1 MVKEPFGFEEAY
13 KVEVKNIDAKQLQAM
28 FIAGAT
34 ALDEKKQMVNEM
46 NVFPVPD
53 GDTGTNM
60 SLTIM
65 SAAKEVEAIETVN
78 YTSVVKAAA
87 NGSLRGARGNSGV
100 ILSQLV
106 RGFSRSII
114 EADENGEVIDT
125 VVLANAFQKG
135 VDTAYKAVMKP
146 KEGTILTVAR
156 EIATKALEV
165 SLETSDI
172 KVFIESVLQHGY
184 DTLNKTPD
192 MLPVLKEAGV
202 VDAGGQGLLCIL
214 EGAARVIIDNL
225 QVEIKKPSVKRN
237 EEAFAALKHF
247 NTEDITFGYC
257 TEFIA
262 SRHSEA
268 DFNEDT
274 FKAYLESIGDS
285 IVVVSDEEYVKVHVH
300 TDNPGLALQKALEL
314 GALHN
319 IKIENMREQHSSI
332 FTETADED
340 EKSNEPRQ
348 DLGIVSIAAGSGI
361 AEIMTS
367 LGATKV
373 IEGGQTM
380 NPSTEDILEAI
391 KACHAEKVIVLPNN
405 KNIILAADQAAS
417 IEEDAKVYVL
427 PTTTMPQGIAAM
439 IAKDC
444 GSSEDMEALL
454 DEMKA
459 AVSTVQTAQITI
471 AVRDTTLE
479 GENIIEGEYLGMLE
493 GRIVVHNKD
502 LKETFNE
509 LLKKMKEDAEV
520 ITIYYGEGITEEV
533 AKGYKEDAEAIFE
546 EADIE
551 LYDGKQPVYYFMIS
565 AE

>member
-1 MVKEPFGFEEAY
+1 M
-13 KVEVKNIDAKQLQAM
+13 EVKSIDAKQLQAM
-28 FIAGAT
+28 FIAGAV

-65 SAAKEVEAIETVN
+65 SAAKEVEAVSDVT

-106 RGFSRSII
+106 RGFSRGIM
-114 EADENGEVIDT
+114 EAEENGEVVDT

-156 EIATKALEV
+156 EIATKALEM
-165 SLETSDI
+165 SLETTDI
-172 KVFIESVLQHGY
+172 TVFIENVLHHGY
-184 DTLNKTPD
+184 ETLNKTPE

-214 EGAARVIIDNL
+214 EGGARVVIENL
-225 QVEIKKPSVKRN
+225 EIEIKKPTVKRN
-237 EEAFAALKHF
+237 EEAFAALKNF
-247 NTEDITFGYC
+247 NTEEITFGYC

-262 SRHSEA
+262 GKKPGA
-268 DFNEDT
+268 DFDEES

-300 TDNPGLALQKALEL
+300 TDNPGLALQKALEV

-332 FTETADED
+332 FTEED
-340 EKSNEPRQ
+340 EKANEPKAP
-348 DLGIVSIAAGSGI
+348 LGIVSIAAGSGI

-380 NPSTEDILEAI
+380 NPSTEDILEAV
-391 KACHAEKVIVLPNN
+391 KSCHAEKVIVLPNN
-405 KNIILAADQAAS
+405 KNIILAAEQAAE
-417 IEEDAKVYVL
+417 IEEETKVYVL

-439 IAKDC
+439 IAGDC
-444 GSSEDMEALL
+444 ESSEDMDTLL
-454 DEMKA
+454 AEMKE
-459 AVSTVQTAQITI
+459 AVGGVQTAQITI

-479 GENIIEGEYLGMLE
+479 GENIVEGEYLGMLE

-502 LKETFNE
+502 LKYTFNE

-533 AKGYKEDAEAIFE
+533 AASYKEDAEAIFND
-546 EADIE
+546 ADIE
-551 LYDGKQPVYYFMIS
+551 LYNGEQPVYYFMIS

>member
-1 MVKEPFGFEEAY
+1 MKVKS
-13 KVEVKNIDAKQLQAM
+13 IDAKQLQAM

-65 SAAKEVEAIETVN
+65 SAAKEVEAVETVT

-106 RGFSRSII
+106 RGFSKGIM
-114 EADENGEVIDT
+114 EAEENGEMVDT

-156 EIATKALEV
+156 EIATKALEM

-172 KVFIESVLQHGY
+172 TVFIENVLQHGY
-184 DTLNKTPD
+184 ETLNKTPD
-192 MLPVLKEAGV
+192 MLSVLKEAGV

-214 EGAARVIIDNL
+214 EGAARVVIENL
-225 QVEIKKPSVKRN
+225 EIEIKKPAVKRN
-237 EEAFAALKHF
+237 DEAFAALKSF
-247 NTEDITFGYC
+247 NTEEITFGYC

-262 SRHSEA
+262 SRNSEVA
-268 DFNEDT
+268 FEEES

-300 TDNPGLALQKALEL
+300 TDNPGLALQKALEV

-332 FTETADED
+332 FTESE
-340 EKSNEPRQ
+340 EKAEEPKQ
-348 DLGIVSIAAGSGI
+348 PLAMVSIAAGSGI

-391 KACHAEKVIVLPNN
+391 AACHAEKVIVLPNN
-405 KNIILAADQAAS
+405 KNIILAAEQAAQ
-417 IEEDAKVYVL
+417 IEETTQVYVL

-439 IAKDC
+439 IAGD
-444 GSSEDMEALL
+444 GASSEDMDSLIE
-454 DEMKA
+454 EMKE
-459 AVSTVQTAQITI
+459 AVSSVQTAQITI

-479 GENIIEGEYLGMLE
+479 GENIVEGEYLGMLE
-493 GRIVVHNKD
+493 GCIVVHHKD
-502 LKETFNE
+502 LKHTFNE

-520 ITIYYGEGITEEV
+520 ITIYYGEGITEDV
-533 AKGYKEDAEAIFE
+533 AESYKENAEAIFE
-546 EADIE
+546 DADIE

>member
-1 MVKEPFGFEEAY
+1 M
-13 KVEVKNIDAKQLQAM
+13 EVKNIDAKQLQAM
-28 FIAGAT
+28 IVAGAT

-65 SAAKEVEAIETVN
+65 SAAKEVEALETVS

-106 RGFSRSII
+106 RGFSKGII
-114 EADENGEVIDT
+114 EADEKGEAVDT
-125 VVLANAFQKG
+125 VVLANACQKG

-156 EIATKALEV
+156 EIATKALEL
-165 SLETSDI
+165 SLETVDI
-172 KVFIESVLQHGY
+172 KEFMQGVLEHGY
-184 DTLNKTPD
+184 ETLNKTPE

-214 EGAARVIIDNL
+214 EGAARVIIENL
-225 QVEIKKPSVKRN
+225 EIEIKKPSVKRN
-237 EEAFAALKHF
+237 EDAFAALKNF

-262 SRHSEA
+262 GRTNDQAFDEQA
-268 DFNEDT
+268 

-285 IVVVSDEEYVKVHVH
+285 IVVVADEEYVKVHVH
-300 TDNPGLALQKALEL
+300 TDNPGLALQKALEV

-332 FTETADED
+332 FTEATPAEN
-340 EKSNEPRQ
+340 SEPKQ
-348 DLGIVSIAAGSGI
+348 ALGIVSIAAGSGI

-367 LGATKV
+367 IGCTKV

-391 KACHAEKVIVLPNN
+391 KACHAEQVIVLPNN
-405 KNIILAADQAAS
+405 KNIILAAEQAAE
-417 IEEDAKVYVL
+417 IEEDTKVYVL

-439 IAKDC
+439 IAQD
-444 GSSEDMEALL
+444 GASSDDMEQLL
-454 DEMKA
+454 AEMKE
-459 AVSTVQTAQITI
+459 AVSAVETAQITI
-471 AVRDTTLE
+471 AVRDTTLD

-493 GRIVVHNKD
+493 GRIVVHHKD
-502 LKETFNE
+502 LKTTYTE
-509 LLKKMKEDAEV
+509 LLKKMNQDAEV
-520 ITIYYGEGITEEV
+520 ITVYYGEGITEEV
-533 AKGYKEDAEAIFE
+533 AAEYETLAGEVFKD
-546 EADIE
+546 ADIE

>member
-1 MVKEPFGFEEAY
+1 M
-13 KVEVKNIDAKQLQAM
+13 EVKNIDAKQLQAM
-28 FIAGAT
+28 FIAGAA

-65 SAAKEVEAIETVN
+65 SAAKEVEAAQTVS

-106 RGFSRSII
+106 RGFSKGII
-114 EADENGEVIDT
+114 EADENGDAIDT
-125 VVLANAFQKG
+125 VILANAFQKG

-165 SLETSDI
+165 SLETSDMN
-172 KVFIESVLQHGY
+172 VFIESVLKHGY
-184 DTLNKTPD
+184 ETLHKTPD

-214 EGAARVIIDNL
+214 EGAARVIIENL
-225 QVEIKKPSVKRN
+225 QIEIKKPSVTRN
-237 EEAFAALKHF
+237 EEAFAALKNF

-262 SRHSEA
+262 SRDHDEN
-268 DFNEDT
+268 FNENE

-285 IVVVSDEEYVKVHVH
+285 IVVVADEEYVKVHVH
-300 TDNPGLALQKALEL
+300 TDNPGLALQKALEI

-319 IKIENMREQHSSI
+319 MKIENMREQHSSI
-332 FTETADED
+332 FTSEEKKDAKADEP
-340 EKSNEPRQ
+340 KAA
-348 DLGIVSIAAGSGI
+348 LGVVSIAAGSGI

-367 LGATKV
+367 LGATEV

-405 KNIILAADQAAS
+405 KNIILAAEQAAK
-417 IEEDAKVYVL
+417 IEEETKVYVL

-439 IAKDC
+439 IAQDN
-444 GSSEDMEALL
+444 GSPEDMEGLL
-454 DEMKA
+454 DEMKE
-459 AVSTVQTAQITI
+459 AVSGVQTAQITI

-479 GENIIEGEYLGMLE
+479 GENITEGEYLGMLE
-493 GRIVVHNKD
+493 GRIVVHHKD
-502 LKETFNE
+502 LKQTYNE
-509 LLKKMKEDAEV
+509 LLNKMNQDAEV
-520 ITIYYGEGITEEV
+520 VTVYYGEGITEEV
-533 AKGYKEDAEAIFE
+533 AESYKEDAESIFE
-546 EADIE
+546 DADIE

>member
-1 MVKEPFGFEEAY
+1 M
-13 KVEVKNIDAKQLQAM
+13 EVKNIDAKQLQAM
-28 FIAGAT
+28 FVAGAT
-34 ALDEKKQMVNEM
+34 ALDEKKQIVNEM
-46 NVFPVPD
+46 NVFPVPA

-60 SLTIM
+60 SLTII
-65 SAAKEVEAIETVN
+65 SAAKEVEAVQTVS

-106 RGFSRSII
+106 RGFSKGII
-114 EADENGEVIDT
+114 EADENGEAIDT
-125 VVLANAFQKG
+125 VILANAFQKG

-156 EIATKALEV
+156 EIAIKALEM

-172 KVFIESVLQHGY
+172 NVFIESVLKHGY
-184 DTLNKTPD
+184 ETLHKTPD

-214 EGAARVIIDNL
+214 EGAARVIIENL
-225 QVEIKKPSVKRN
+225 QIEIKKPSVTRN
-237 EEAFAALKHF
+237 DEAFAALKNF

-262 SRHSEA
+262 SREHDE
-268 DFNEDT
+268 

-285 IVVVSDEEYVKVHVH
+285 IVVVADEEYVKVHVH
-300 TDNPGLALQKALEL
+300 TDNPGLALQKALEI

-319 IKIENMREQHSSI
+319 MKIENMREQHSSI
-332 FTETADED
+332 FTGE
-340 EKSNEPRQ
+340 EKKEVKVDEPRAA
-348 DLGIVSIAAGSGI
+348 LGVVSIAAGSGI

-367 LGATKV
+367 LGATQV

-405 KNIILAADQAAS
+405 KNIILAAEQAAA
-417 IEEDAKVYVL
+417 IEEETKVYVL

-439 IAKDC
+439 IAQDN
-444 GSSEDMEALL
+444 GSPDDMEGLL
-454 DEMKA
+454 DEMKE
-459 AVSTVQTAQITI
+459 AVSGVQTAQITI

-493 GRIVVHNKD
+493 GRIVVHHKD
-502 LKETFNE
+502 LKQTYNE
-509 LLKKMKEDAEV
+509 LLKKMNQEAEV
-520 ITIYYGEGITEEV
+520 VTVYYGEGITEEV
-533 AKGYKEDAEAIFE
+533 AESYREDAESIFKD
-546 EADIE
+546 ADIE

>member
-1 MVKEPFGFEEAY
+1 M
-13 KVEVKNIDAKQLQAM
+13 EVKNIDAKQLQAM
-28 FIAGAT
+28 FVAGAT

-65 SAAKEVEAIETVN
+65 SAAKEVEAVQTVS

-106 RGFSRSII
+106 RGFSKGII
-114 EADENGEVIDT
+114 EADENGEAIDT
-125 VVLANAFQKG
+125 VILANAFQKG

-156 EIATKALEV
+156 EIAIKALEM

-172 KVFIESVLQHGY
+172 NVFIESVLKHGY
-184 DTLNKTPD
+184 ETLHKTPD

-214 EGAARVIIDNL
+214 EGAARVIIENL
-225 QVEIKKPSVKRN
+225 QIEIKKPSVTRN
-237 EEAFAALKHF
+237 DEAFAALKNF

-262 SRHSEA
+262 SREHDEN
-268 DFNEDT
+268 FNESE

-285 IVVVSDEEYVKVHVH
+285 IVVVADEEYVKVHVH
-300 TDNPGLALQKALEL
+300 TDNPGLALQKALEI

-319 IKIENMREQHSSI
+319 MKIENMREQHSSI
-332 FTETADED
+332 FTGE
-340 EKSNEPRQ
+340 EKKEVKVDEPRAA
-348 DLGIVSIAAGSGI
+348 LGVVSIAAGSGI

-367 LGATKV
+367 LGATQV

-405 KNIILAADQAAS
+405 KNIILAAEQAAA
-417 IEEDAKVYVL
+417 IEEETKVYVL

-439 IAKDC
+439 IAQDN
-444 GSSEDMEALL
+444 GSPDDMEGLL
-454 DEMKA
+454 DEMKE
-459 AVSTVQTAQITI
+459 AVSGVQTAQITI

-493 GRIVVHNKD
+493 GRIVVHHKD
-502 LKETFNE
+502 LKQTYNE
-509 LLKKMKEDAEV
+509 LLKKMNQEAEV
-520 ITIYYGEGITEEV
+520 VTIYYGEGITEED
-533 AKGYKEDAEAIFE
+533 AESYREDAESIFKD
-546 EADIE
+546 ADIE

>member
-1 MVKEPFGFEEAY
+1 M
-13 KVEVKNIDAKQLQAM
+13 EVKSIDAKQLQAM

-65 SAAKEVEAIETVN
+65 SAAKEVEAIEEVT

-106 RGFSRSII
+106 RGFSKGII
-114 EADENGEVIDT
+114 EADENGEVVDT

-135 VDTAYKAVMKP
+135 VDTAYRAVMKP

-156 EIATKALEV
+156 EIATKALEI

-172 KVFIESVLQHGY
+172 KVFIENVLQHGY
-184 DTLNKTPD
+184 EILNKTPD

-214 EGAARVIIDNL
+214 EGGARIIIDNL
-225 QVEIKKPSVKRN
+225 KIEIKKPSVKRN
-237 EEAFAALKHF
+237 EEAFAALKNF

-262 SRHSEA
+262 SRNKEA
-268 DFNEDT
+268 VFNEEE
-274 FKAYLESIGDS
+274 FKAYLENIGDS
-285 IVVVSDEEYVKVHVH
+285 IVVVADEEYVKVHVH
-300 TDNPGLALQKALEL
+300 TDNPGLALQKAIEV

-332 FTETADED
+332 FTELE
-340 EKSNEPRQ
+340 EEVEVPRQ
-348 DLGIVSIAAGSGI
+348 PLAIVSIAAGSGM

-391 KACHAEKVIVLPNN
+391 EACHAEKVIVLPNN
-405 KNIILAADQAAS
+405 KNIILAAEQAAA
-417 IEEDAKVYVL
+417 IEENTKVYVL

-439 IAKDC
+439 IAGD
-444 GSSEDMEALL
+444 GASSEDMDTLL
-454 DEMKA
+454 EDMKE
-459 AVSTVQTAQITI
+459 AVSGVQTAQITI

-479 GENIIEGEYLGMLE
+479 GENIVEGEYLGMLE
-493 GRIVVHNKD
+493 GHIVVHHKD
-502 LKETFNE
+502 LKHTFNE

-520 ITIYYGEGITEEV
+520 ITVYYGEGITEEV
-533 AKGYKEDAEAIFE
+533 ANGYKEDAEAIFE
-546 EADIE
+546 DADVE
-551 LYDGKQPVYYFMIS
+551 LYAGEQPVYYFMIS

>member
-1 MVKEPFGFEEAY
+1 MGLRRHI
-13 KVEVKNIDAKQLQAM
+13 KVEVKSIDAKQLQAM

-65 SAAKEVEAIETVN
+65 SAAKEVEAIEEVT

-106 RGFSRSII
+106 RGFSKGII
-114 EADENGEVIDT
+114 EADENGEVVDT

-135 VDTAYKAVMKP
+135 VDTAYRAVMKP

-156 EIATKALEV
+156 EIATKALEI

-172 KVFIESVLQHGY
+172 KVFIENVLQHGY
-184 DTLNKTPD
+184 EILNKTPD

-214 EGAARVIIDNL
+214 EGGARIIIDNL
-225 QVEIKKPSVKRN
+225 KIEIKKPSVKRN
-237 EEAFAALKHF
+237 EEAFAALKNF

-262 SRHSEA
+262 SRNKEA
-268 DFNEDT
+268 VFNEEE
-274 FKAYLESIGDS
+274 FKAYLENIGDS
-285 IVVVSDEEYVKVHVH
+285 IVVVADEEYVKVHVH
-300 TDNPGLALQKALEL
+300 TDNPGLALQKAIEV

-332 FTETADED
+332 FTELE
-340 EKSNEPRQ
+340 EEVEVPRQ
-348 DLGIVSIAAGSGI
+348 PLAIVSIAAGSGM

-391 KACHAEKVIVLPNN
+391 EACHAEKVIVLPNN
-405 KNIILAADQAAS
+405 KNIILAAEQAAA
-417 IEEDAKVYVL
+417 IEENTKVYVL

-439 IAKDC
+439 IAGD
-444 GSSEDMEALL
+444 GASSEDMDTLL
-454 DEMKA
+454 EDMKE
-459 AVSTVQTAQITI
+459 AVSGVQTAQITI

-479 GENIIEGEYLGMLE
+479 GENIVEGEYLGMLE
-493 GRIVVHNKD
+493 GHIVVHHKD
-502 LKETFNE
+502 LKHTFNE

-520 ITIYYGEGITEEV
+520 ITVYYGEGITEEV
-533 AKGYKEDAEAIFE
+533 ANGYKEDAEAIFE
-546 EADIE
+546 DADVE
-551 LYDGKQPVYYFMIS
+551 LYAGEQPVYYFMIS

>member
-1 MVKEPFGFEEAY
+1 M
-13 KVEVKNIDAKQLQAM
+13 EVKNIDAKQLQAM
-28 FIAGAT
+28 FIAGAA

-65 SAAKEVEAIETVN
+65 SAAKEVEAVETVN

-106 RGFSRSII
+106 RGFSRGIM
-114 EADENGEVIDT
+114 EAEDKGEVVDT

-156 EIATKALEV
+156 EIAIKALEM

-172 KVFIESVLQHGY
+172 KVFIQNVLQHGY
-184 DTLNKTPD
+184 ETLNKTPD

-214 EGAARVIIDNL
+214 EGAARVVIENL
-225 QVEIKKPSVKRN
+225 QIEIKKPSVKRN
-237 EEAFAALKHF
+237 EEAFAALKNF

-262 SRHSEA
+262 NRHTDAEF
-268 DFNEDT
+268 DENT

-285 IVVVSDEEYVKVHVH
+285 IVVVADEEYVKVHVH
-300 TDNPGLALQKALEL
+300 TDNPGLALQKALEV

-332 FTETADED
+332 FTEGEEKADEPKK
-340 EKSNEPRQ
+340 E
-348 DLGIVSIAAGSGI
+348 LAIVSIAAGSGI

-367 LGATKV
+367 LGATEV

-405 KNIILAADQAAS
+405 KNIILAADQAAK
-417 IEEDAKVYVL
+417 IEENTKVYVL

-439 IAKDC
+439 IAQDS
-444 GSSEDMEALL
+444 GSPEDMEALL
-454 DEMKA
+454 DEMKE
-459 AVSTVQTAQITI
+459 AVSAVQTAQITI

-533 AKGYKEDAEAIFE
+533 AEGYKQDAEAIFE
-546 EADIE
+546 DADVE

>member
-1 MVKEPFGFEEAY
+1 M
-13 KVEVKNIDAKQLQAM
+13 EVKSIDAKQLQAM

-65 SAAKEVEAIETVN
+65 SAAKEVEAIEEVT

-106 RGFSRSII
+106 RGFSKGIM
-114 EADENGEVIDT
+114 EADENGEVVDT

-135 VDTAYKAVMKP
+135 VDTAYRAVMKP

-156 EIATKALEV
+156 EIATKALEM

-172 KVFIESVLQHGY
+172 KLFIENVLQHGY
-184 DTLNKTPD
+184 EILNKTPD

-214 EGAARVIIDNL
+214 EGGARVIIDNL
-225 QVEIKKPSVKRN
+225 KIEIKKPSVKRN
-237 EEAFAALKHF
+237 EEAFAALKNF

-262 SRHSEA
+262 SRNKEA
-268 DFNEDT
+268 VFNEEE

-285 IVVVSDEEYVKVHVH
+285 IVVVADEEYVKVHVH
-300 TDNPGLALQKALEL
+300 TDNPGLALQKAIEV

-332 FTETADED
+332 FTELE
-340 EKSNEPRQ
+340 EKVEEPRQ
-348 DLGIVSIAAGSGI
+348 PLGIVSIAAGSGI

-391 KACHAEKVIVLPNN
+391 EACHAEKVIVLPNN
-405 KNIILAADQAAS
+405 KNIILAAEQAAA
-417 IEEDAKVYVL
+417 IEENTKVYVL

-439 IAKDC
+439 IAGD
-444 GSSEDMEALL
+444 GASSEDMDALL
-454 DEMKA
+454 EDMKE
-459 AVSTVQTAQITI
+459 AVSGVQTAQITI

-479 GENIIEGEYLGMLE
+479 GENIVEGEYLGMLE
-493 GRIVVHNKD
+493 GHIVVHHKD
-502 LKETFNE
+502 LKHTFNE

-520 ITIYYGEGITEEV
+520 ITVYYGEGITEEV
-533 AKGYKEDAEAIFE
+533 ANSYKEDAEAIFE
-546 EADIE
+546 DADVE
-551 LYDGKQPVYYFMIS
+551 LYAGEQPVYYFMIS

>member
-1 MVKEPFGFEEAY
+1 M
-13 KVEVKNIDAKQLQAM
+13 EVKNIDAKQLQAM
-28 FIAGAT
+28 FVAGAT

-65 SAAKEVEAIETVN
+65 SAAKEVEAVQTVS

-106 RGFSRSII
+106 RGFSKGII
-114 EADENGEVIDT
+114 EADENGEAIDT
-125 VVLANAFQKG
+125 VILANAFQKG

-156 EIATKALEV
+156 EIAIKALEM

-172 KVFIESVLQHGY
+172 NVFIESVLKHGY
-184 DTLNKTPD
+184 ETLHKTPD

-214 EGAARVIIDNL
+214 EGAARVIIENL
-225 QVEIKKPSVKRN
+225 QIEIKKPSVTRN
-237 EEAFAALKHF
+237 DEAFAALKNF

-262 SRHSEA
+262 SREHDEN
-268 DFNEDT
+268 FNESE

-285 IVVVSDEEYVKVHVH
+285 IVVVADEEYVKVHVH
-300 TDNPGLALQKALEL
+300 TDNPGLALQKALEI

-319 IKIENMREQHSSI
+319 MKIENMREQHSSI
-332 FTETADED
+332 FTGE
-340 EKSNEPRQ
+340 EKKEVKVDEPRAA
-348 DLGIVSIAAGSGI
+348 LGVVSIAAGSGI

-367 LGATKV
+367 LGATQV

-405 KNIILAADQAAS
+405 KNIILAAEQAAA
-417 IEEDAKVYVL
+417 IEEETKVYVL

-439 IAKDC
+439 IAQDN
-444 GSSEDMEALL
+444 GSPDDMEGLL
-454 DEMKA
+454 DEMKE
-459 AVSTVQTAQITI
+459 AVSGVQTAQITI

-493 GRIVVHNKD
+493 GRIVVHHKD
-502 LKETFNE
+502 LKQTYNE
-509 LLKKMKEDAEV
+509 LLKKMNQEAEV
-520 ITIYYGEGITEEV
+520 VTVYYGEGITEEV
-533 AKGYKEDAEAIFE
+533 AESYREDAESIFKD
-546 EADIE
+546 ADIE

>member
-1 MVKEPFGFEEAY
+1 M
-13 KVEVKNIDAKQLQAM
+13 EVKNIDAKQLQAM

-65 SAAKEVEAIETVN
+65 SAAKEVEAVETVN

-106 RGFSRSII
+106 RGFSKGIM
-114 EADENGEVIDT
+114 EAEENGEVVDT

-156 EIATKALEV
+156 EIAIKALEV
-165 SLETSDI
+165 SLETTDI
-172 KVFIESVLQHGY
+172 KVFIQNVLQHGY
-184 DTLNKTPD
+184 ETLNKTPD

-214 EGAARVIIDNL
+214 EGAARVVIENL
-225 QVEIKKPSVKRN
+225 QIEIKKPSVKRN
-237 EEAFAALKHF
+237 EEAFAALKNF

-262 SRHSEA
+262 NRHNGVQFDEEA
-268 DFNEDT
+268 L
-274 FKAYLESIGDS
+274 KAYLESIGDS

-300 TDNPGLALQKALEL
+300 TDNPGLALQKALEV

-332 FTETADED
+332 FTEID
-340 EKSNEPRQ
+340 EKSDEPRQ
-348 DLGIVSIAAGSGI
+348 ALGFVSIAAGSGI

-367 LGATKV
+367 LGATEV

-405 KNIILAADQAAS
+405 KNIILAADQAAD
-417 IEEDAKVYVL
+417 IAEDTEVYVL

-454 DEMKA
+454 SEMKE
-459 AVSTVQTAQITI
+459 AVSAVQTAQITI

-533 AKGYKEDAEAIFE
+533 AKSYKEDAEAIFE
-546 EADIE
+546 DADIE